1 MESIRKFR
9 DMRHAVPSILSED
22 NRILSGL
29 TRFETDCE
37 LNMDPLSLLD
47 FYETRL
53 YEKNLKGIIY
63 GHLLEGRLHVALLP
77 NTTEEREKATEY
89 VKETFLKAI
98 EENGYG
104 ISENGIGQIK
114 LF

>member
-1 MESIRKFR
+1 MKK
-9 DMRHAVPSILSED
+9 
-22 NRILSGL
+22 
-29 TRFETDCE
+29 TQ
-37 LNMDPLSLLD
+37 
-47 FYETRL
+47 
-53 YEKNLKGIIY
+53 GIIY

-114 LF
+114 INLLKESLNKETIEVLDEVRRFFDNLKLMNPKLEE